1 MNIPGEIFSLMAAL
15 FWSIA
20 VVIFRSLS
28 NSISPFLINALKNTI
43 ALICFIILLL
53 ILKIPLW
60 NDTFT
65 NTQYIKFIISGF
77 LGMGIAD
84 AVFIYALSKIGA
96 NRIAILNCF
105 EPIVIYF
112 LTLSPFF
119 LPEKGNWLT
128 DIETVGFIIVIISI
142 LIISYERDESDIP
155 PKVKQ
160 QGLILQIC
168 AILFSSISMVMIKN
182 ILNESQNE
190 PNVILWIAVF
200 RLFVGFLISWTIFL
214 FLKDYKQLLKALSG
228 RSLIIKVISSSILG
242 TFMAL
247 TCWIMGQAYI
257 KKLALAS
264 IIGQTSLIFIM
275 FFSWLFL
282 REKITKTRIIA
293 SIFALIGV
301 FLSNYF
307 K

>member
-1 MNIPGEIFSLMAAL
+1 MSVPGEVFALMAAL

-28 NSISPFLINALKNTI
+28 QKVSPFLINALKNTI
-43 ALICFIILLL
+43 ALMCFIILLF
-53 ILKIPLW
+53 ILRIPLW
-60 NDTFT
+60 DNTFS
-65 NTQYIKFIISGF
+65 NWEYMQFIISGV

-105 EPIVIYF
+105 EPITMYF
-112 LTLSPFF
+112 LTLFF
-119 LPEKGNWLT
+119 LAGNWLNG
-128 DIETVGFIIVIISI
+128 IETIGFIIVIISI
-142 LIISYERDESDIP
+142 IIISYEHDEADIN
-155 PKVKQ
+155 PKIKQ
-160 QGLILQIC
+160 QGMMLQIC
-168 AILFSSISMVMIKN
+168 AILCSSISIVMIKN
-182 ILNESQNE
+182 TLNLHQSD
-190 PNVILWIAVF
+190 PKVIIWIAVF
-200 RLFVGFLISWTIFL
+200 RLFIGFIISWTIFL
-214 FLKDYKQLLKALSG
+214 CLKDSKKLLKALKG
-228 RSLIIKVISSSILG
+228 RIIITKIIASSIIG

-247 TCWIMGQAYI
+247 TCWIMGQTYI
-257 KKLALAS
+257 QKLALAS

-282 REKITKTRIIA
+282 HEKITKTRIIA
-293 SIFALIGV
+293 SIFALLGV